1 MNTTSLALDPRQS
14 SLLEQ
19 AAEWRLISLLFECP
33 TKNWREQVAAISSE
47 ITHEGLRAAAECVQ
61 SEASEALYHSIF
73 GPGGPAPPRE
83 VSYRESLQLGYLIS
97 ELEAFYQS
105 FCFSPATAE
114 VLDHV
119 SVEAG
124 FIGYMKLK
132 EAYALASSD
141 WENAT
146 VTAEAA
152 QRFLEDHVSVIAQP
166 LTATLQALGVRY
178 LSLAGEGLLRRAG
191 APRKTRQ
198 PQESGLLPVLD
209 ESLFDCGSQ

>member
-1 MNTTSLALDPRQS
+1 MITPSLALDSRQR
-14 SLLEQ
+14 SLIEQ

-33 TKNWREQVAAISSE
+33 TKNWKEQIAEISLE
-47 ITHEGLRAAAECVQ
+47 IRDMELQAAAECAQ
-61 SEASEALYHSIF
+61 SEASESLYHAIF

-83 VSYRESLQLGYLIS
+83 VSYRESVQLGYLIS
-97 ELEAFYQS
+97 ELQAFYQS
-105 FCFSPATAE
+105 FSFSPATPE

-132 EAYALASSD
+132 EAYALASSE
-141 WENAT
+141 WEDAS

-152 QRFLEDHVSVIAQP
+152 QRFLEEHVSVIAQP

-198 PQESGLLPVLD
+198 ESGLPPILD